1 MGLKVYRGV
10 RSTGPALTLLDGG
23 SRPLWANRHKRQK
36 PGGINMKQAVEV
48 EEMAEIEDV
57 PVSPLVMVKQ
67 SNRYGSV
74 EGLDDE
80 ELADPAELERQVW
93 QSEWAPILAL
103 PEKARRDWIQPA
115 IDESGHIDW
124 GAFGS
129 VDFDRIRPEFD
140 KARYK
145 AQKLREQMKDLAIL
159 IGIVKERLPGRAKYL
174 VLKYARMGIIELE
187 HIVNEDMLALAR
199 MYLRARRLQAEI
211 ATLQEAG
218 RGRRQSKAEAWL
230 RLP

>member
-1 MGLKVYRGV
+1 
-10 RSTGPALTLLDGG
+10 
-23 SRPLWANRHKRQK
+23 
-36 PGGINMKQAVEV
+36 MKQGVEV
-48 EEMAEIEDV
+48 AEMDEIEDV
-57 PVSPLVMVKQ
+57 PVSPLVMVQ
-67 SNRYGSV
+67 QGNRYGSV

-93 QSEWAPILAL
+93 AEAWAPILAL
-103 PEKARRDWIQPA
+103 PVTARRGWIQPA
-115 IDESGHIDW
+115 IDESGHLDW

-129 VDFDRIRPEFD
+129 VDFDRTRPEFD

-145 AQKLREQMKDLAIL
+145 AEKLREQMKDLAIL

-199 MYLRARRLQAEI
+199 LYLRARRLQEEI
-211 ATLQEAG
+211 AKLQEAG
-218 RGRRQSKAEAWL
+218 RSRRQWKAEAWL
-230 RLP
+230 QSP